1 MSLPE
6 WASLT
11 LSHTQTHKGRKTDK
25 SKAKERAKT
34 CTVHCCCCF
43 LYYYIGFVS
52 LLMRRIY
59 FLLWRKLRRPFL
71 SESYGHT
78 SYTHIHTHLWT
89 TSLRYQLWLWTEH
102 MFAQRE
108 RERERKSQQFNV
120 KETNRT
126 HTLSLFLP
134 LTIRAAD
141 SLKVL
146 LASSCVGVHVCV
158 GCLINRPQAFPICLY
173 CIIAWGRFIY
183 FINTAKQLTSFSL
196 SLEFICVAWQVCRV
210 AEGER
215 GWGCEVDILFWAAQ
229 CESLCQIAP

>member
-1 MSLPE
+1 
-6 WASLT
+6 
-11 LSHTQTHKGRKTDK
+11 
-25 SKAKERAKT
+25 
-34 CTVHCCCCF
+34 
-43 LYYYIGFVS
+43 
-52 LLMRRIY
+52 MRRIY
-59 FLLWRKLRRPFL
+59 FLLRRKLRRPFL

-78 SYTHIHTHLWT
+78 SHTHTHTHTWT
-89 TSLRYQLWLWTEH
+89 ASLRYQLWLWPEH

-108 RERERKSQQFNV
+108 RERESQQSNV

-126 HTLSLFLP
+126 HTHTLSLCFFLP
-134 LTIRAAD
+134 LTLRAAD

-146 LASSCVGVHVCV
+146 LASSCVCVCMYICV

-210 AEGER
+210 DR
-215 GWGCEVDILFWAAQ
+215 GREWVGGGGVWGGHTILGCTVREFMPNCALMQQQLPGMARHGK
-229 CESLCQIAP
+229 CLG